1 MVSGALSQSAMDL
14 QGMAE
19 GKGFQVTFQ
28 QFQTSAE
35 PKLRQFNPAGIPRS
49 IPVVGLQVDHG
60 KCKGGTWTRHI
71 HVDGVS
77 FLGKHREHFPQV
89 HLEGND
95 APKVMEIPPRI
106 PTLMRQQ
113 WHHVP

>member
-14 QGMAE
+14 QGTAKE
-19 GKGFQVTFQ
+19 KGFQVTFQ
-28 QFQTSAE
+28 QFQTPAE
-35 PKLRQFNPAGIPRS
+35 PTLGQFNPARIPGS

-60 KCKGGTWTRHI
+60 KCEGGPWTCHV

-89 HLEGND
+89 HLEGKD
-95 APKVMEIPPRI
+95 APKVMETPPRL
-106 PTLMRQQ
+106 PT
-113 WHHVP
+113 